1 MTKKILCATDGSP
14 HSDPAIGSAADMAV
28 KFGAKM
34 TVIAVNTHVP
44 EGRGASHPLWTEEQA
59 GAILASAKSKA
70 RAQALIEVE
79 TVKASGLD
87 PTAVIVDYAAK
98 NGFDHVVVGTPRKGV
113 ARVILGSVAAAV
125 AARAHCPVTVAR

>member
-1 MTKKILCATDGSP
+1 ARLSISRVLEAPWRADQISGFSDSPVGTCAEPGRQLEGVTIMTKKILCATDGSP

-34 TVIAVNTHVP
+34 TVIAVNTYVP

-70 RAQALIEVE
+70 RAQASIEVE

-87 PTAVIVDYAAK
+87 
-98 NGFDHVVVGTPRKGV
+98 
-113 ARVILGSVAAAV
+113 
-125 AARAHCPVTVAR
+125 